1 LIFGVAISFN
11 APLNMSLNQK
21 SRHKNFLVA
30 RLNLIQLQPAPVI
43 TLRTDR
49 KIKQGQIQRTSEKP
63 QKERFFERIDF
74 LATS

>member
-1 LIFGVAISFN
+1 
-11 APLNMSLNQK
+11 MSLNQK
-21 SRHKNFLVA
+21 SRHKNILVA

-49 KIKQGQIQRTSEKP
+49 KTKQGQNPMTSEKP
-63 QKERFFERIDF
+63 RKEGFFERIEF

>member
-1 LIFGVAISFN
+1 
-11 APLNMSLNQK
+11 MSLNQK

-30 RLNLIQLQPAPVI
+30 RLKLIQLQPAPVI